1 MLLFFSL
8 HKARKKKPQ
17 AGWKLPLCWPGYH
30 SPSDWDVSGTDWGPI
45 AGTSSG
51 QMAPN
56 WSPERTKTL
65 CNNVWPTQ
73 HASKTLETPRMNR
86 EKHYTIMGNIFQE
99 LHDPRSGSGT
109 HTHTDTQNT
118 QTDYALGQD
127 TVCFIT
133 FACFTAENCCET
145 SSTVSLNSP
154 ACEMGASRRR
164 AF

>member
-1 MLLFFSL
+1 
-8 HKARKKKPQ
+8 ARKKTSSWLET
-17 AGWKLPLCWPGYH
+17 ASLLANYH
-30 SPSDWDVSGTDWGPI
+30 SPSDWDVTGTDWGPI

-109 HTHTDTQNT
+109 HTHRH
-118 QTDYALGQD
+118 
-127 TVCFIT
+127 
-133 FACFTAENCCET
+133 AEYTN
-145 SSTVSLNSP
+145 
-154 ACEMGASRRR
+154 
-164 AF
+164 

>member
-1 MLLFFSL
+1 MLLFFS
-8 HKARKKKPQ
+8 AQSQKKKPQ

-86 EKHYTIMGNIFQE
+86 EKHYTIMGNIFQD

-109 HTHTDTQNT
+109 HHQNLLRSVFLRRHLFQSSASADEKKTD
-118 QTDYALGQD
+118 
-127 TVCFIT
+127 
-133 FACFTAENCCET
+133 ENPSAT
-145 SSTVSLNSP
+145 NNQ
-154 ACEMGASRRR
+154 
-164 AF
+164 